1 MDKISSMAKTKQQM
15 ADEYGVCWKTFDK
28 WLKKH
33 KIKIDRGLIT
43 PKDQNKIYSAL
54 GIPKNSKLFK

>member
-1 MDKISSMAKTKQQM
+1 MKELKFTAKTKQQI

-43 PKDQNKIYSAL
+43 PKDQEEIYTKL
-54 GIPKNSKLFK
+54 GNPKNS

>member
-1 MDKISSMAKTKQQM
+1 MKEFKNAARTKQQL

-28 WLKKH
+28 WLKKY

-43 PKDQNKIYSAL
+43 PKDQEKIYTKL
-54 GIPKNSKLFK
+54 GIPKDSK

>member
-1 MDKISSMAKTKQQM
+1 MTKINNVVKTKQQL

-28 WLKKH
+28 WIKKY

-43 PKDQNKIYSAL
+43 PKDQEKIYTKL
-54 GIPKNSKLFK
+54 GIPKDSK